1 LLIFDVGRYLVRRD
15 INSGRNLATIDSIFL
30 LFPSLNIVDIFLV
43 LIAMKSLSDYY
54 KDQHVF

>member
-1 LLIFDVGRYLVRRD
+1 MVRRD